1 MKLKQFSLPEWHLLS
16 VVILFIFLYQPGLLR
31 AEIKNGYEIELEE
44 TRQSLE
50 NINTMIKMEGRNNR
64 ERMIKLKKYLIKLK
78 KIEARQSIYSD
89 KTRKLL
95 LQLKEIDPTLF
106 SEIDSIK
113 DKKGNSTDVYVKVVP
128 LNKGQEIHG
137 STNLDQYNFDED
149 MYSSNYGIK
158 IASVIVADC
167 FRSIFLLAHELG
179 HVKYQVPN
187 LAEYFNFYFK
197 TYRNSVQSKKGHAR
211 ADQSG
216 MSADET
222 VKSFT
227 QLYVSYR
234 QSKNS
239 KAATISSVKQKPD
252 EY

>member
-1 MKLKQFSLPEWHLLS
+1 MKLKQFSLHGCHLLS

-44 TRQSLE
+44 TRRCLE

-78 KIEARQSIYSD
+78 KIEARQSIYSE

-95 LQLKEIDPTLF
+95 LRLKEIDPTLF

-113 DKKGNSTDVYVKVVP
+113 DGKGNSTDVYVKVVP
-128 LNKGQEIHG
+128 LNKDQEIHG

-149 MYSSNYGIK
+149 MYSSSYGIK

-179 HVKYQVPN
+179 HVKYQVPEPGRIFQILFQN
-187 LAEYFNFYFK
+187 LREF
-197 TYRNSVQSKKGHAR
+197 
-211 ADQSG
+211 
-216 MSADET
+216 
-222 VKSFT
+222 
-227 QLYVSYR
+227 
-234 QSKNS
+234 
-239 KAATISSVKQKPD
+239 SSI
-252 EY
+252 